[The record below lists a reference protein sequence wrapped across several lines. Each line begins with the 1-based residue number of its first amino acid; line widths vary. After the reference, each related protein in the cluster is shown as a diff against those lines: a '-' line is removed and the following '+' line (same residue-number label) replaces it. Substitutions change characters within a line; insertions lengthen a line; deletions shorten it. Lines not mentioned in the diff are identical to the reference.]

1 MTRALRAEWTKLR
14 TVHSTG
20 WALGLA
26 LVLMVLLSALA
37 GAESETS
44 GCAPGGRCDN
54 DTVADSL
61 GGVYFGQFAIIALGV
76 MAMGSEYGTGLIRM
90 TFVAEPRR
98 RLVLLAK
105 GIAVGGAVL
114 VVGLLASVLMF
125 EIASSLLRGNGFNA
139 EHGYREWSLTDPEVL
154 RAVGG
159 TGVYLAAVALLSL
172 GIAALLRHTAAAIS
186 TVTALLVVPVFAAS
200 LLPEH
205 ISDRVLQT
213 SPMTAGLAIQR
224 TVERS
229 DSVPIDQWVG
239 LGVAC
244 LWALAA
250 VAAALWVIG
259 RRDA

>member
-54 DTVADSL
+54 DVVAAAL
-61 GGVYFGQFAIIALGV
+61 GGIYIGQFAVIALGV
-76 MAMGSEYGTGLIRM
+76 MAIGSEYGTGLIRV
-90 TFVAEPRR
+90 TFVADPRR
-98 RLVLLAK
+98 RIVLLAK
-105 GIAVGGAVL
+105 ALAVGGAVL
-114 VVGLLASVLMF
+114 IVGLLASALSF
-125 EIASSLLRGNGFNA
+125 QIAYGLLSGNGFSPEN
-139 EHGYREWSLTDPEVL
+139 GYPSWSLTDPEVL

-159 TGVYLAAVALLSL
+159 TGVYLAAVALLSF

-186 TVTALLVVPVFAAS
+186 TVIALLVVPVFAAS

-205 ISDRVLQT
+205 ISDRVLQI

-224 TVERS
+224 TVERP

>member
-1 MTRALRAEWTKLR
+1 MRRALRAEWTKLR

-20 WALGLA
+20 WSLGLA
-26 LVLMVLLSALA
+26 LVLMVLLSALG

-44 GCAPGGRCDN
+44 GCPASGCDS
-54 DTVADSL
+54 DIVANSL
-61 GGVYFGQFAIIALGV
+61 GGVYFGQFAVIALGV
-76 MAMGSEYGTGLIRM
+76 MAIGSEYGTGLIRV

-98 RLVLLAK
+98 RIVVIAK
-105 GIAVGGAVL
+105 ALAVGGAVL
-114 VVGLLASVLMF
+114 VVGVLASALMF
-125 EIASSLLRGNGFNA
+125 QIASSLLAGNGFNA
-139 EHGYREWSLTDPEVL
+139 DIGYPEWSLTDPEVL

-159 TGVYLAAVALLSL
+159 TAVYLVAIALLSL
-172 GIAALLRHTAAAIS
+172 GVAALLRHTAAAIS
-186 TVTALLVVPVFAAS
+186 CVTALLVVPVFAAS

-205 ISDRVLQT
+205 ISDRVLQI

-224 TVERS
+224 TVELP
-229 DSVPIDQWVG
+229 DSVPIDPWVG

-250 VAAALWVIG
+250 LAAALWLIA

>member
-14 TVHSTG
+14 TIHSTG
-20 WALGLA
+20 WSLGLA

-44 GCAPGGRCDN
+44 GCPASGCD
-54 DTVADSL
+54 DDVVATAL
-61 GGVYFGQFAIIALGV
+61 GGVYFGQFAVIALGV
-76 MAMGSEYGTGLIRM
+76 MAMGSEYATGLIRV
-90 TFVAEPRR
+90 TFAAEPRR
-98 RLVLLAK
+98 RVVMVAK
-105 GIAVGGAVL
+105 ALAVGGAVL

-125 EIASSLLRGNGFNA
+125 EIASSLLEGNGFNA
-139 EHGYREWSLTDPEVL
+139 EIGYPEWSLTDPEVL

-159 TGVYLAAVALLSL
+159 TAVYLTAIALLSL
-172 GIAALLRHTAAAIS
+172 GTAALLRHTAAAIS
-186 TVTALLVVPVFAAS
+186 AVTALLVVPALFVEF
-200 LLPEH
+200 LPEH
-205 ISDRVLQT
+205 IADRVLQI

-224 TVERS
+224 TVERP
-229 DSVPIDQWVG
+229 DSIPIDPWVG

-250 VAAALWVIG
+250 MAAALWLIG

>member
-1 MTRALRAEWTKLR
+1 MTRALQAEWTKLR
-14 TVHSTG
+14 TIHSTG
-20 WALGLA
+20 WSLGLA

-37 GAESETS
+37 GAESETAGCPAS
-44 GCAPGGRCDN
+44 GCDS
-54 DTVADSL
+54 DIVATSL
-61 GGVYFGQFAIIALGV
+61 GGVYFGQFAVIALAV
-76 MAMGSEYGTGLIRM
+76 MAMGSEYGTGLIRV

-98 RLVLLAK
+98 RVVLIAK
-105 GIAVGGAVL
+105 ALAVGGAVL

-125 EIASSLLRGNGFNA
+125 QIASSLLAGNGYNA
-139 EHGYREWSLTDPEVL
+139 EIGYPEWSLTDPEVL

-159 TGVYLAAVALLSL
+159 TALYLVAVALLSL

-186 TVTALLVVPVFAAS
+186 TVTALLVVPVFAAE

-205 ISDRVLQT
+205 ISDRVVQI

-224 TVERS
+224 TVELPGI
-229 DSVPIDQWVG
+229 VPIDPWVG

-244 LWALAA
+244 LWSLAA
-250 VAAALWVIG
+250 MAAALWLVG

>member
-14 TVHSTG
+14 TLHSTG
-20 WALGLA
+20 WSLGLA

-37 GAESETS
+37 GAESETTGCPAS
-44 GCAPGGRCDN
+44 GCD
-54 DTVADSL
+54 DDVVANSL
-61 GGVYFGQFAIIALGV
+61 GGVYFGQFAVIALGV
-76 MAMGSEYGTGLIRM
+76 MAMGSEYGTGLIRV
-90 TFVAEPRR
+90 TFVADPRR
-98 RLVLLAK
+98 RVVLAAK
-105 GIAVGGAVL
+105 ALAVGAAVL
-114 VVGLLASVLMF
+114 AVGLLGSLLMF
-125 EIASSLLRGNGFNA
+125 EIASALLRGNGFDA
-139 EHGYREWSLTDPEVL
+139 ETGYREWSLTNAEVL

-159 TGVYLAAVALLSL
+159 TAVYLTAVALLSL

-186 TVTALLVVPVFAAS
+186 TVTALLVVPVFFAE

-205 ISDRVLQT
+205 ISDRVLQI

-224 TVERS
+224 TVERP

-250 VAAALWVIG
+250 LAAALWLIG

>member
-1 MTRALRAEWTKLR
+1 MRRALRAEWTKLR

-20 WALGLA
+20 WSLGLA
-26 LVLMVLLSALA
+26 LVLMVLLSALG

-44 GCAPGGRCDN
+44 GCPASGCDS
-54 DTVADSL
+54 DIVANSL
-61 GGVYFGQFAIIALGV
+61 GGVYFGQFAVIALGV
-76 MAMGSEYGTGLIRM
+76 MAIGSEYGTGLIRV

-98 RLVLLAK
+98 RIVVIAK
-105 GIAVGGAVL
+105 ALAVGGAVL
-114 VVGLLASVLMF
+114 VVGVLASALMF
-125 EIASSLLRGNGFNA
+125 QIASSLLAGNGFNA
-139 EHGYREWSLTDPEVL
+139 DIGYPEWSLTDPEVL

-159 TGVYLAAVALLSL
+159 TAVYLVAIALLSL
-172 GIAALLRHTAAAIS
+172 GVAALLRHTAAAIS
-186 TVTALLVVPVFAAS
+186 CVTALLVVPVFAAS

-205 ISDRVLQT
+205 ISDRVLQI

-224 TVERS
+224 TVELP
-229 DSVPIDQWVG
+229 DSVPIDPWVG

-250 VAAALWVIG
+250 LAAALWLVA